1 MPAKSKVQQQAFA
14 MALAARRG
22 EIPVGSLKG
31 SALKIYKSKMS
42 ISQLEDFAKTKRKNL
57 PLRKNKKRRWL
68 SSDTGKVKV

>member
-1 MPAKSKVQQQAFA
+1 MPAKSKVQQSAFA

-22 EIPVGSLKG
+22 EIPVSSLKG

-42 ISQLEDFAKTKRKNL
+42 VNQLEDFAKTKRKNL